1 MIITIALLFTA
12 LPASA
17 GDWPQFRGPQSS
29 GLASALELP
38 TSWSADENLSW
49 SVEIP
54 GAGWAS
60 PIIWED
66 RVFISTAVLD
76 PATAPKK
83 SAREWD
89 DDDDEEE
96 EEEPREPPTTVYS
109 WELYSLDRETGEIL
123 WKQVAHEGNP
133 RHHTHESN
141 TYATETPVT
150 DGEYVYVYF
159 GMVGVFCYDLQGN
172 PIWEKDMEAVPMLYD
187 FGTASSPALGDN
199 NIFLQVDNE
208 EGSYILALDKKPEKN
223 SGANPA
229 KKAPI
234 GAAPSFGKTAYET
247 NSSPPARLHAHMTPP
262 QATSFGH

>member
-1 MIITIALLFTA
+1 MTCARLTNIAVALLFTA
-12 LPASA
+12 IPASA
-17 GDWPQFRGPQSS
+17 GDWPQFRGPQSN
-29 GLASALELP
+29 GLTPVLELP

-76 PATAPKK
+76 PATAPKNT
-83 SAREWD
+83 RRLD
-89 DDDDEEE
+89 DDEEGDDGEEEEEE

-109 WELYSLDRETGEIL
+109 WELYSLDRETGEVL
-123 WKQVAHEGNP
+123 WKKVAHEGNP
-133 RHHTHESN
+133 PHHTHEAN

-150 DGEYVYVYF
+150 DGEHVYVYF

-172 PIWEKDMEAVPMLYD
+172 LIWEKEMESVPMLYD

-199 NIFLQVDNE
+199 NIFLQIDNE
-208 EGSYILALDKKPEKN
+208 DDSYIIALDKKP
-223 SGANPA
+223 PT
-229 KKAPI
+229 
-234 GAAPSFGKTAYET
+234 GAAPSSGKTANEP
-247 NSSPPARLHAHMTPP
+247 NSSPPDKPHALTTPP
-262 QATSFGH
+262 QETSSGH